1 MLTIRDSDS
10 EAAASLVAS
19 HLAAYDEMLT
29 LKSVVRNARHLTVM
43 SYSFFIFYQH
53 TTVQSFPVSLTSKFC
68 KCVSGWSDK
77 FELSPGPRV
86 WLTSSGSDHS

>member
-43 SYSFFIFYQH
+43 SFFIFYQH
-53 TTVQSFPVSLTSKFC
+53 TIVQSFPVSLT
-68 KCVSGWSDK
+68 CVCLAG
-77 FELSPGPRV
+77 
-86 WLTSSGSDHS
+86 LTSLN